1 MKKLFT
7 ALAASLAIAAAPAMA
22 KKPNMDSIYDTA
34 VMDGRFTILVDLLDA
49 VGLDGVLQDE
59 GQFTVFAPTDE
70 AFEET
75 FGDGVT
81 ADAIV
86 GVLVAECGL
95 SLVASSATNIL
106 LHHVTDGRRW
116 SNSVVGKNTK
126 NIEMLN
132 AEYIWVRNDGS
143 IRDASGADEADI
155 AIPDI
160 NAKNGIVH
168 AIDYV
173 LMPSELCVD

>member
-1 MKKLFT
+1 MKKLIP
-7 ALAASLAIAAAPAMA
+7 ALSVSLAIAASPVMA

-34 VMDGRFTILVDLLDA
+34 DMDGRFTILLDLLDETT
-49 VGLDGVLQDE
+49 LDGVLKDE
-59 GQFTVFAPTDE
+59 GQFTVFAPTDA
-70 AFEET
+70 AFKET
-75 FGDGVT
+75 FGAEVT
-81 ADAIV
+81 AADIV
-86 GVLVAECGL
+86 GVLVAECGPT
-95 SLVASSATNIL
+95 LVASSATNIL

-116 SNSVVGKNTK
+116 SNSVVGRNTK

-132 AEYIWVRNDGS
+132 AEYIWVRNDLS

-155 AIPDI
+155 VIPDI

>member
-1 MKKLFT
+1 MKKLIT
-7 ALAASLAIAAAPAMA
+7 ALSVSLAIAASPVMA

-34 VMDGRFTILVDLLDA
+34 DMDGRFTILVDLLDTT
-49 VGLDGVLQDE
+49 GLDGVLQDE
-59 GQFTVFAPTDE
+59 GQFTVFAPTDA

-75 FGDGVT
+75 FGTGVT
-81 ADAIV
+81 TADIV
-86 GVLVAECGL
+86 GVLVGACGADF
-95 SLVASSATNIL
+95 VVSSATNIL

-116 SNSVVGKNTK
+116 SNSVVGRNTK

-143 IRDASGADEADI
+143 IRDASGDDEADI